1 MKKGRNGILGV
12 GLITV
17 LLASCSQQPQSN
29 LTVSGLDPQN
39 FVADVKGKPTSLYTL
54 KNSNGMEVC
63 VTNFGGRIV
72 SIMVPDKNDSLRDV
86 VLGFD
91 SIALSLIHI

>member
-1 MKKGRNGILGV
+1 M
-12 GLITV
+12 
-17 LLASCSQQPQSN
+17 QPNNLKSN

-72 SIMVPDKNDSLRDV
+72 SIMVPDKMIPYAMSC
-86 VLGFD
+86 
-91 SIALSLIHI
+91 